1 MEECVGEQT
10 LINATKGIIQFLHC
24 IIYGNKKVK
33 YSCNS
38 PFASLEIQFIIQFSS
53 KEEKVISRCEMLE
66 YFTAFKKIYS
76 WSVHTKSYL

>member
-38 PFASLEIQFIIQFSS
+38 PFASLEI
-53 KEEKVISRCEMLE
+53 
-66 YFTAFKKIYS
+66 
-76 WSVHTKSYL
+76 